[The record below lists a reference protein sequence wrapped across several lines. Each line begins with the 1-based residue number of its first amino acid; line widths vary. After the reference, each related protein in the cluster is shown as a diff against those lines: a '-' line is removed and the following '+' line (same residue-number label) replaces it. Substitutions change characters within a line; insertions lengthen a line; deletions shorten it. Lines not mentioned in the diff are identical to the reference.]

1 MASIPS
7 GPMKNNW
14 NRNFSSSTM
23 MIMATMTMIMYISV
37 LRTIYYECQVFKQ
50 TYIHFKTL
58 LRNIVVQCNIFSC
71 LSFSIYD
78 ARSAK
83 AFHNNLRT
91 ISVTLFKDMIEYV
104 IARKYFCFSYLKDK
118 TIRYKYTWSPAAV
131 YLRLYQQLTY
141 LMEIRDLR

>member
-1 MASIPS
+1 
-7 GPMKNNW
+7 
-14 NRNFSSSTM
+14 M
-23 MIMATMTMIMYISV
+23 MIIATMTMIMYISV

-83 AFHNNLRT
+83 AFYNNLRT
-91 ISVTLFKDMIEYV
+91 ISVTL
-104 IARKYFCFSYLKDK
+104 
-118 TIRYKYTWSPAAV
+118 
-131 YLRLYQQLTY
+131 LRWVQGYDRICDSEKILLF
-141 LMEIRDLR
+141 